1 MTMARQQLGIR
12 GEDLASAALEDR
24 GYAILHRRYRTRY
37 GELDIVAL
45 DGGVLVFV
53 EVRARGSGR
62 FGNPAES
69 VTAQKQRR
77 VAPPG
82 PSRPVRGGQQRID
95 LGLGQPGH
103 QPSLKALRRYC
114 ENASSANAAT
124 YTMRSTAG

>member
-1 MTMARQQLGIR
+1 MTMARQQLGMR

-37 GELDIVAL
+37 GELDIVAQ

-62 FGNPAES
+62 FGHPAES

-77 VAPPG
+77 VAAMAE
-82 PSRPVRGGQQRID
+82 SY
-95 LGLGQPGH
+95 LGLEGTGDRVCRFDVVAVESDTEPPRVTVYPDAFRPGW
-103 QPSLKALRRYC
+103 
-114 ENASSANAAT
+114 
-124 YTMRSTAG
+124 